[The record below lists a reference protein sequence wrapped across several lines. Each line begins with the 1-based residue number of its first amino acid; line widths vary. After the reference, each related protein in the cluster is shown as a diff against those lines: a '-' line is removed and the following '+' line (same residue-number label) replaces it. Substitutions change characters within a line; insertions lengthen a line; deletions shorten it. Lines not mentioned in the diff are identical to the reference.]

1 MPETTE
7 FAPGTFCWVDGGTTD
22 LDAAKAF
29 YSAVFGW
36 EYAVAD
42 DSGYTM
48 CLKGGK
54 PVAGLYKL
62 DAEML
67 QMGVPPFWMPYVA
80 VADADATLAAAAS
93 AGAKPMGPVFEVPVH
108 GRGAAFTD
116 PAGAMCGIWQGA
128 GHKGASL
135 AGEHGAMTWME
146 LQTGDPAAAGAF
158 YSSLFG
164 WTVDTMPM
172 PGGEYHLFKA
182 GEEQRGGMMG
192 LTGEMAATPPNWSVY
207 FQVDDADAFVAA
219 AARAAGQVVVPVAGI
234 EGVGRFAVL
243 RSADGAHFS
252 ILEPAP
258 MV

>member
-1 MPETTE
+1 MAEINE
-7 FAPGTFCWVDGGTTD
+7 FAPGTFCWVDGGTSD
-22 LDAAKAF
+22 LAKAKAF
-29 YSAVFGW
+29 YSTVFGW

-54 PVAGLYKL
+54 PVAGLYAL
-62 DAEML
+62 DADMM
-67 QMGVPPFWMPYVA
+67 QMGVPPFWLPYVA
-80 VADADATLAAAAS
+80 VADADSTLAKAEA
-93 AGAKPMGPVFEVPVH
+93 AGAKPMGPVFEAPGH

-116 PAGAMCGIWQGA
+116 PTGAMCGIWQGT

-135 AGEHGAMTWME
+135 AGEHAAMTWME

-164 WTVDTMPM
+164 WAVDTMPM
-172 PGGEYHLFKA
+172 PGGEYHLLKA

-192 LTGEMAATPPNWSVY
+192 LTADMAGVPSNWAVY

-219 AARAAGQVVVPVAGI
+219 AGAADGQVVVPVTGI
-234 EGVGRFAVL
+234 EGVGRFAVV